1 MKIEN
6 YYLEKLIGKGDF
18 CEVYFTTK
26 KDDQKKYAT
35 KVYNR
40 AFIDENQELTRYLR
54 KEVMI
59 VKNLYHPNIIKLHDR
74 KKSKNHYYIIYEYCN
89 GGRLSEALEKYMEK
103 YGKPFPEEI
112 IQYLMRQII
121 NVYQYIRVESILHR
135 LAFLDNLLLNYE
147 NEEDAKNLNL
157 MKSQIKIK
165 NFLLAE
171 YLPENIEYSSFIEL
185 SEYNG
190 CENPSIL
197 KQLDKKITKAKR
209 LNFYDKNNDI
219 WSIGCIC
226 YEMLMGISLLNE
238 GKMEKIL
245 QKIKNGNYTIPMTI
259 SYEIISFIN
268 GMLDKKKDERLNYYG
283 LIKHDFFTK
292 DVNEF
297 KKMELRLSEKIF
309 SGTFNIDDLSTG
321 SIWRIFNEKDDAL
334 LSSILGSVHIIFP
347 EKDKNSEIF
356 FEKEKEST
364 SK

>member
-1 MKIEN
+1 MVID
-6 YYLEKLIGKGDF
+6 YYFE
-18 CEVYFTTK
+18 
-26 KDDQKKYAT
+26 
-35 KVYNR
+35 
-40 AFIDENQELTRYLR
+40 
-54 KEVMI
+54 
-59 VKNLYHPNIIKLHDR
+59 H
-74 KKSKNHYYIIYEYCN
+74 S
-89 GGRLSEALEKYMEK
+89 
-103 YGKPFPEEI
+103 
-112 IQYLMRQII
+112 
-121 NVYQYIRVESILHR
+121 
-135 LAFLDNLLLNYE
+135 
-147 NEEDAKNLNL
+147 
-157 MKSQIKIK
+157 
-165 NFLLAE
+165 
-171 YLPENIEYSSFIEL
+171 YSSFIEL

-209 LNFYDKNNDI
+209 LNIYDKNNDI

-334 LSSILGSVHIIFP
+334 LKKL
-347 EKDKNSEIF
+347 ERN
-356 FEKEKEST
+356 EST
-364 SK
+364 INMNHKLNTKFDKLLFSKFCKSLILKFCKLLFPKFGKLLFTS